1 MRASASDTTTTF
13 DSFTGTLVNDQ
24 PSALW
29 NIRMS
34 NGIAIQGAGMH
45 RIYGD
50 YLAVSVDKQRF
61 SVPIAALDQLKQASD
76 SFSRDPRVLASLMGV
91 GLGGVA
97 GALTGIPVL
106 PIFGATAGFLT
117 GYHLAGHR
125 AYQLRNLS
133 VEDRKEVLRRLISQL

>member
-1 MRASASDTTTTF
+1 MNANPSDTITTF
-13 DSFTGTLVNDQ
+13 DSFAGTLANEQ

-34 NGIAIQGAGMH
+34 NGITIQGAGMH

-61 SVPIAALDQLKQASD
+61 SVPIAALDQLKQSSD
-76 SFSRDPRVLASLMGV
+76 SLSRDPRVLASLLGV
-91 GLGGVA
+91 GLGGAA
-97 GALTGIPVL
+97 GALIGIPIL

-117 GYHLAGHR
+117 GYHLAGRR
-125 AYQLRNLS
+125 AYELKNLS
-133 VEDRKEVLRRLISQL
+133 IEDRKEVLRRLINQL

>member
-1 MRASASDTTTTF
+1 MSATASNSTTY
-13 DSFTGTLVNDQ
+13 DSFTDTFAEEQ
-24 PSALW
+24 PTALW

-34 NGIAIQGAGMH
+34 NGIFIQGAGMY

-50 YLAVSVDKQRF
+50 YLAASVDKQRF
-61 SVPIAALDQLKQASD
+61 SIPIAALDQLKQAND

-91 GLGGVA
+91 GLGGAA

-117 GYHLAGHR
+117 GYHLAGRR

-133 VEDRKEVLRRLISQL
+133 IEDRKEVLRRLINQL